1 MAADPTPLRAAP
13 ARPRGAERAGP
24 EPVRVVADAPQH
36 TRAIAVAGVLA
47 LAAVPVLYGLG
58 ALAKW
63 GQARE
68 LGLSPDVL
76 TLVPTGQLV
85 TTGTQ
90 AFLVAVLALPIVL
103 CFAYLL
109 HLVLPA
115 GGRDGRAPALGTLDA
130 AQERLRRD
138 LEALR
143 DRPAPVA
150 PDADELYVR
159 RLRRLDARAHK
170 LDAAMRRRLW
180 LVRAGLAVGVVA
192 GVLLITPARLVAAGL
207 GVWLIRRFGVRS
219 WRFAGAVLATVL
231 LAVAAERLY
240 APDPLPD
247 ASIRHTN
254 GTLFK
259 GPLVGATD
267 DVWHIL
273 ISEGRIKSVPT
284 AQIAKSSL
292 ATPSG
297 EPGFLG
303 RRLLDVF

>member
-1 MAADPTPLRAAP
+1 VAP
-13 ARPRGAERAGP
+13 AAVPAS
-24 EPVRVVADAPQH
+24 DAAH
-36 TRAIAVAGVLA
+36 TKAIAVAGVLA
-47 LAAVPVLYGLG
+47 LAAVPILYGLG

-76 TLVPTGQLV
+76 TLVPMGQLV

-90 AFLVAVLALPIVL
+90 AFLVALLALPIVL

-109 HLVLPA
+109 HLVLPV
-115 GGRDGRAPALGTLDA
+115 GGREGRAPALGALDA
-130 AQERLRRD
+130 AQARLRRD
-138 LEALR
+138 LDELR
-143 DRPAPVA
+143 GAPVPVA
-150 PDADELYVR
+150 LDADELYVR

-180 LVRAGLAVGVVA
+180 LVRAGLAVGVIA
-192 GVLLITPARLVAAGL
+192 GVLLITPARLLAAAA
-207 GVWLIRRFGVRS
+207 GVWLIRRLGVRS
-219 WRFAGAVLATVL
+219 WRFAGAILVTVL

-247 ASIRHTN
+247 ATIRPTN
-254 GTLFK
+254 GGQLIK
-259 GPLVGATD
+259 GPLLGANN
-267 DVWHIL
+267 DVWHVL
-273 ISEGRIKSVPT
+273 IAEGRIKSVPT

-292 ATPSG
+292 ATPSDQ
-297 EPGFLG
+297 PGFLG